1 MDPKITDLR
10 QTKSS
15 FQELRK
21 GEIRVRRTD
30 KKVWQYVR
38 SSEGWILIWVKEIIW
53 SNSVMAIRGEPL
65 LPVGH
70 DPRDESVSK
79 IRTLRV

>member
-30 KKVWQYVR
+30 KKV
-38 SSEGWILIWVKEIIW
+38 
-53 SNSVMAIRGEPL
+53 
-65 LPVGH
+65 
-70 DPRDESVSK
+70 
-79 IRTLRV
+79 

>member
-15 FQELRK
+15 FQEFRK

-30 KKVWQYVR
+30 KKV
-38 SSEGWILIWVKEIIW
+38 
-53 SNSVMAIRGEPL
+53 
-65 LPVGH
+65 
-70 DPRDESVSK
+70 
-79 IRTLRV
+79 